1 MKRWNAATY
10 SALGRVSRAYKKAN
24 ANAGRMHLYIKELS
38 GFLAAKVAN
47 NTWRFDSAA
56 RSFLVGPGSVGE
68 AAAQVGA
75 TLTTGSART

>member
-1 MKRWNAATY
+1 
-10 SALGRVSRAYKKAN
+10 
-24 ANAGRMHLYIKELS
+24 MHLYIKELS
-38 GFLAAKVAN
+38 GFLAAKGEN
-47 NTWRFDSAA
+47 KYGFDSAA